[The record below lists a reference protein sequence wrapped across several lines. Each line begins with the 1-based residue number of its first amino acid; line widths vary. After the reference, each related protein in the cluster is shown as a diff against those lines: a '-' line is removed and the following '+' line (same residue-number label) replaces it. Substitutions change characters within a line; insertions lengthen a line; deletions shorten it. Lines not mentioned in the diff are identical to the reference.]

1 MTKRLSGSV
10 ENKVVAN
17 NNNNGIE
24 INWNFIW
31 PFLTKAGFR
40 SSGKKW
46 TMKNSPTGCQ
56 DKTLP

>member
-1 MTKRLSGSV
+1 MTKRLSGSA
-10 ENKVVAN
+10 ENKEIAKN
-17 NNNNGIE
+17 NKDGIG

-46 TMKNSPTGCQ
+46 TMKNYPTV
-56 DKTLP
+56 